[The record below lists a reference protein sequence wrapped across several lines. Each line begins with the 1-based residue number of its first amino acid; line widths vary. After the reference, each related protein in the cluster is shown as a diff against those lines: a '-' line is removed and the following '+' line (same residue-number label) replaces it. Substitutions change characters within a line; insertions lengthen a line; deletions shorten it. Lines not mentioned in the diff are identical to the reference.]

1 MHCQMRRFKETA
13 LRQGAQPLAT
23 PDGGFPRMPEAD
35 DFRTVLPGEPAQQGR
50 RIAACVT
57 ALARLTKT
65 GRSRISRAIVRDGPV
80 SAGGG
85 SFGP

>member
-1 MHCQMRRFKETA
+1 MRRFKETA
-13 LRQGAQPLAT
+13 LRQGAQPPAALV
-23 PDGGFPRMPEAD
+23 GGFSIMPETY
-35 DFRTVLPGEPAQQGR
+35 DFRAVFAGASARQGR
-50 RIAACVT
+50 GIAACVA

>member
-1 MHCQMRRFKETA
+1 MRRFKETA
-13 LRQGAQPLAT
+13 LRQGARRRQRRTA
-23 PDGGFPRMPEAD
+23 GFPRMPETD
-35 DFRTVLPGEPAQQGR
+35 DFRAVLAGASTRQGR
-50 RIAACVT
+50 EIAACVA

>member
-1 MHCQMRRFKETA
+1 MRRFKETG
-13 LRQGAQPLAT
+13 LRQGAQPPAA
-23 PDGGFPRMPEAD
+23 PDGGFPRLPEAD
-35 DFRTVLPGEPAQQGR
+35 DFRAVLVGESALQGR
-50 RIAACVT
+50 PITASGAAQ
-57 ALARLTKT
+57 ARLTKT